1 MKVEK
6 RYPHFRIGDMV
17 FEEMDE
23 ESPSQADF
31 YIVNADFYIVKGIDK
46 KSETY
51 ELYPV
56 TFDNFYSRTF
66 SFEYAHKWMKR
77 TNNEA

>member
-6 RYPHFRIGDMV
+6 RYPHFKIGDMV
-17 FEEMDE
+17 FEEDE
-23 ESPSQADF
+23 QSPILAEY
-31 YIVNADFYIVKGIDK
+31 YIVRAIDK

-56 TFDNFYSRTF
+56 TWDHFNTRIF

-77 TNNEA
+77 LNHET

>member
-6 RYPHFRIGDMV
+6 RYPHFKIGDMV
-17 FEEMDE
+17 FEEMVE
-23 ESPSQADF
+23 ESPSQ
-31 YIVNADFYIVKGIDK
+31 ADFYIVKGIDK

-51 ELYPV
+51 ELWAV
-56 TFDNFYSRTF
+56 TWDHFHSRTF

-77 TNNEA
+77 VNHET

>member
-6 RYPHFRIGDMV
+6 RYPNFRIGDMV
-17 FEEMDE
+17 FEEVE
-23 ESPSQADF
+23 ESPSQ
-31 YIVNADFYIVKGIDK
+31 ADFYIVKGIDK

-56 TFDNFYSRTF
+56 TFDNFNTRIF

-77 TNNEA
+77 LNHDD

>member
-6 RYPHFRIGDMV
+6 RYPHFKIGDMI
-17 FEEMDE
+17 FEEMVE

-51 ELYPV
+51 ELWAV
-56 TFDNFYSRTF
+56 TFDNFDSRIF

-77 TNNEA
+77 LNHDG

>member
-6 RYPHFRIGDMV
+6 RYLHFRIGDMV
-17 FEEMDE
+17 YEEVE
-23 ESPSQADF
+23 ETPTM
-31 YIVNADFYIVKGIDK
+31 ADFYIVKGIDK

-56 TFDNFYSRTF
+56 TFDNFNNRIF

-77 TNNEA
+77 VNHETQI

>member
-1 MKVEK
+1 MAKVER
-6 RYPHFRIGDMV
+6 RYPHFKIGDMV
-17 FEEMDE
+17 FEEMVE

-31 YIVNADFYIVKGIDK
+31 YIVKKIDK

-51 ELYPV
+51 ELWAV
-56 TFDNFYSRTF
+56 TFDNFDSRTF

-77 TNNEA
+77 VNHDG